1 MSNYYDPYSQA
12 RQFSLYAGLRAQE
25 RKEADEQESEQQRR
39 IQSGVGLL
47 KMAEAK
53 RSSDMADA
61 RLLLMQRDPDSV
73 TGFKYKLKEKE
84 KTKSP
89 LGWLKNRYATPG
101 SERVELEKGVWD
113 QELTD
118 ILSDPDTRHGKFDP
132 VKHQKKMQM
141 ERDQRMFKSREADV
155 LKERENKRLDNIEK
169 EAYQAEKTR
178 LENLPPNE
186 LDLELNRN
194 KDLGITAYNQ
204 KLRDSGLDPKDY
216 NWFEDDAIDKALD
229 ISIKRADIDL
239 GEISKVPVPKPNVPG
254 EEVGEGISGKVV
266 DFLKTGYNKENQT
279 GIIGDIGESIGKG
292 VKGAKDVIA
301 SAFKADE
308 AIDMAS
314 KAKDVATT
322 AKTVTDAASIADEA
336 LLAKDAGGLTPGIG
350 EAVAL
355 KNVYDVWGQSGV
367 QGEDK
372 IAATAETGADLA
384 SSYAIASANPF
395 AMAAGGAYKAGKF
408 LWDIYAK

>member
-25 RKEADEQESEQQRR
+25 RKEADEQESDQRRR

-73 TGFKYKLKEKE
+73 TGFKYKPKEIE

-155 LKERENKRLDNIEK
+155 LKNKGN
-169 EAYQAEKTR
+169 KT
-178 LENLPPNE
+178 P
-186 LDLELNRN
+186 DD

-216 NWFEDDAIDKALD
+216 NYFDDATDKALD

-322 AKTVTDAASIADEA
+322 AKTVTDATSIADEA
-336 LLAKDAGGLTPGIG
+336 LLVKDAGTLTPGIG